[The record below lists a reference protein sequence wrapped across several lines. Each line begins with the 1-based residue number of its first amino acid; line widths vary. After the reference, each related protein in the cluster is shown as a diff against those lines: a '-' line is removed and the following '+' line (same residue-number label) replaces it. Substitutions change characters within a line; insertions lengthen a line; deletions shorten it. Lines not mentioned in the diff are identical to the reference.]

1 MMDPRKRPMND
12 TGLIREF
19 VTGAATARLGLV
31 SMGEPYVVPVNFVY
45 LDGSVF
51 FHCACEGRKHGALS
65 SGGRVCV
72 EFDETLG
79 TDVPGADTWY
89 RSVIA
94 WGEPLF
100 VEDIPEKKRILEL
113 LCLKYLGKVRRITDT
128 MAEGTC
134 VVKIPLEAVTGK
146 ENLP

>member
-1 MMDPRKRPMND
+1 MEPRKRSIGD
-12 TGLIREF
+12 TGLVRDFIS
-19 VTGAATARLGLV
+19 GAGTARLGLV

-45 LDGSVF
+45 REGSVF
-51 FHCACEGRKHGALS
+51 FHCACEGRKHEALS
-65 SGGRVCV
+65 SGERVCV

-94 WGEPLF
+94 WGEPRF
-100 VEDIPEKKRILEL
+100 VEDIPGKKRVLEM
-113 LCLKYLGKVRRITDT
+113 LCLKYLGESRRITDS

-134 VVKIPLEAVTGK
+134 VVEIPLDTVTGK